1 MSSPRSPRQAAEGK
15 PGVDR
20 PEPAGPDATADIARL
35 RLVVRGVVQ
44 GVGFRPFVH
53 RLAGALSLKGW
64 VLNSTEG
71 VIVEVEGAAP
81 ALAAF
86 QRDLVA
92 EKPPLAVIEHLETT
106 PLPPVG
112 YTTFTIESSQVT
124 EGEDAFVLVSPDIA
138 TCPDCLRE
146 LQDPADRRYRYPFIN
161 CTNCGP
167 RFTIVRDVPYDR
179 PNTTM
184 AGFPLCPDCQ
194 REYHDPA
201 DRRFHAQPVA
211 CPVCGP
217 QVWLVD
223 SPALASPPDREPLRA
238 DLAIRRTVE
247 LLAAGKIVAI
257 KGLGGFHLACDASND
272 ASVSLLRQRKGRVDK
287 PFAIMCPSIAEV
299 ERLCLLAEGE
309 RELLESPQRPIVLL
323 ERRPGALISGQVA
336 PGNRSLGVMLPY
348 TPLHTL
354 LFAPTAP
361 GAAGFRA
368 LVMTSGNFSEEP
380 IAIENEE
387 ALLRLATLADA
398 FLLHDRP
405 IHVRCDDSV
414 TRLFRGKEMVVR
426 RSRGYAP
433 FPVRLRGD
441 LPSVLAVGGE
451 LKNTFCL
458 TRQNYAFLSQHIGDL
473 ENAETLASFE
483 QGIDHFRRLFRVRP
497 SAVATDLHPEYL
509 STKWAREQVDAA
521 GSGPLAGSLAGLP
534 LIQVQHHHAHLAA
547 CMAENG
553 LAEPAIGVS
562 WDGTG
567 YGTDGAV
574 WGGEF
579 LVGDLAGFRRLAHFK
594 YVPLPGGEAAIRRPY
609 RTALSH
615 LVGAFGEEAWRM
627 DLPFVRGIDATELAI
642 IRRQIATGLN
652 SPPTSSAGR
661 LFDAVAALL
670 DIRGIVNYEGQAA
683 IEMEA
688 LAAQVSGAAPYPVAG
703 LGLLPQVLPAA
714 IDPAPLIRAMVSDLL
729 AGAPTALIA
738 ARFHAT
744 MAALVAAICGI
755 IARREGSR
763 AVCLSGGVF
772 QNVLLLEQ
780 TADLLVRSGLTVH
793 THHQVP
799 ANDGGLALGQAVIAA
814 TIMQRRTSSQ

>member
-1 MSSPRSPRQAAEGK
+1 LSSPRHPDQAVRDADHVIPDGLAEGQS
-15 PGVDR
+15 
-20 PEPAGPDATADIARL
+20 RL

-53 RLAGALSLKGW
+53 RLAGAQNLKGW

-71 VIVEVEGAAP
+71 VVIEVEGPAP

-86 QRDLVA
+86 RRDLVA
-92 EKPPLAVIEHLETT
+92 NKPPLAVIEHLETT

-112 YTTFTIESSQVT
+112 YSGFTIESSRAA
-124 EGEDAFVLVSPDIA
+124 EGDDAFVLVSPDIA

-146 LQDPADRRYRYPFIN
+146 LQDPGDRRYRYPFIN

-179 PNTTM
+179 PKTTM
-184 AGFPLCPDCQ
+184 AGFPLCPDCE

-217 QVWLVD
+217 HVWLVE
-223 SPALASPPDREPLRA
+223 SPSAPPLPEEAPLLADA
-238 DLAIRRTVE
+238 AIRRARQ
-247 LLAAGKIVAI
+247 LLGAGKVVAI
-257 KGLGGFHLACDASND
+257 KGLGGFHLACDAAND
-272 ASVSLLRQRKGRVDK
+272 EAVELLRQRKGRVDK

-299 ERLCLLAEGE
+299 EAFCLLAQGE

-323 ERRPGALISGQVA
+323 HRRPDALVSAQVA
-336 PGNRSLGVMLPY
+336 PGSRTLGVMLPY

-354 LFAPTAP
+354 LLTPSPADTSSL
-361 GAAGFRA
+361 RA
-368 LVMTSGNFSEEP
+368 LVMTSGNLSEEP
-380 IAIENEE
+380 IATENEE
-387 ALLRLATLADA
+387 ALIRLVTLADA

-414 TRLFRGKEMVVR
+414 TRLFRGKEMVLR

-433 FPVRLRGD
+433 FPVRLGGE

-458 TRQNYAFLSQHIGDL
+458 TRENYAFLSQHIGDL

-483 QGIDHFRRLFRVRP
+483 QGVDHFRRLFRVTP
-497 SAVATDLHPEYL
+497 SAVAHDVHPEYL
-509 STKWAREQVDAA
+509 STKWAMERVAA
-521 GSGPLAGSLAGLP
+521 DSGHHLAGLP
-534 LIQVQHHHAHLAA
+534 LIAVQHHHAHLAA
-547 CMAENG
+547 CLAENG
-553 LAEPAIGVS
+553 IQGPAIGVS

-567 YGTDGAV
+567 YGTDGAI

-594 YVPLPGGEAAIRRPY
+594 YTPLPGGEAAIRRPY
-609 RTALSH
+609 RTALSQ
-615 LVGAFGEEAWRM
+615 LVNAFGDEAWSL
-627 DLPFVRGIDATELAI
+627 DLPFMRVIDPTELVV
-642 IRRQIATGLN
+642 IRRQITSGLN

-661 LFDAVAALL
+661 LFDAVAAILGV
-670 DIRGIVNYEGQAA
+670 RGVVNYEGQAA
-683 IEMEA
+683 IEMES
-688 LAAQVSGAAPYPVAG
+688 LAAREAGAPPYSLAG
-703 LGLLPQVLPAA
+703 IDLVPHVLPAV
-714 IDPAPLIRAMVSDLL
+714 INPALLIRAIAGDLR
-729 AGAPTALIA
+729 AGVNLGHIA

-744 MAALVAAICGI
+744 MAALISAVCGI
-755 IARREGSR
+755 IAQQEGLTT
-763 AVCLSGGVF
+763 VCLSGGVF
-772 QNVLLLEQ
+772 QNMLLLEQ
-780 TADLLVRSGLTVH
+780 TVDLLAKSGLTVH

-799 ANDGGLALGQAVIAA
+799 ANDGGLALGQAVVAA
-814 TIMQRRTSSQ
+814 TILHRSKGNS

>member
-1 MSSPRSPRQAAEGK
+1 MNRPRHPEESVHDPLVTDSAA
-15 PGVDR
+15 
-20 PEPAGPDATADIARL
+20 PAGADTGGDLARL

-53 RLAGALSLKGW
+53 RLAGTLGLKGW

-71 VIVEVEGAAP
+71 VVIEVEGGGP
-81 ALAAF
+81 SLAAF

-92 EKPPLAVIEHLETT
+92 EKPPLAVIEHLEAA

-112 YTTFTIESSQVT
+112 YTTFTIEPSRAR
-124 EGEDAFVLVSPDIA
+124 EGDDAFVLVSPDIA

-146 LQDPADRRYRYPFIN
+146 LKDPRDRRYRYPFIN

-179 PNTTM
+179 PKTTM
-184 AGFPLCPDCQ
+184 AGFPLCPDCE

-217 QVWLVD
+217 HVWLVD
-223 SPALASPPDREPLRA
+223 SPALSCSLDKSP
-238 DLAIRRTVE
+238 
-247 LLAAGKIVAI
+247 LLADQAVQHARQLLAEGKIVAI
-257 KGLGGFHLACDASND
+257 KGLGGFHLACDATNG
-272 ASVSLLRQRKGRVDK
+272 AAVSLLRQRKGRVDK

-299 ERLCLLAEGE
+299 ERLCLLAAGE

-323 ERRPGALISGQVA
+323 ERRPGDLVSAQVA

-354 LFAPTAP
+354 LFAPTP
-361 GAAGFRA
+361 GEVANLRA

-380 IAIENEE
+380 IATENEE
-387 ALLRLATLADA
+387 ALERLGALADA
-398 FLLHDRP
+398 FLLHNRP

-414 TRLFRGKEMVVR
+414 TRLFRGKEMVLR

-433 FPVRLRGD
+433 FPVRLGAE

-483 QGIDHFRRLFRVRP
+483 QGIEHFRRLFRVTP
-497 SAVATDLHPEYL
+497 GAIACDLHPEYL
-509 STKWAREQVDAA
+509 STKWATEQVA
-521 GSGPLAGSLAGLP
+521 GDCAGPLAGLP
-534 LIQVQHHHAHLAA
+534 LMPVQHHHAHLVA

-553 LAEPAIGVS
+553 VQGAAIGVS

-567 YGTDGAV
+567 YGTDGAI

-579 LVGDLAGFRRLAHFK
+579 LVGDLTGFRRLAHFK

-615 LVGAFGEEAWRM
+615 LVDAFGEEAW
-627 DLPFVRGIDATELAI
+627 DLNLPFTRVIDSTELAV

-652 SPPTSSAGR
+652 SPLTSSAGR
-661 LFDAVAALL
+661 LFDAIAALL
-670 DIRGIVNYEGQAA
+670 GIRGVVNYEGQAA

-688 LAAQVSGAAPYPVAG
+688 LAAQIPGAAPYPIAS
-703 LGLLPQVLPAA
+703 LGLVPPVLPAA
-714 IDPAPLIRAMVSDLL
+714 IDPAPLIRAIVSDLL
-729 AGAPTALIA
+729 AGAPQALIA

-744 MAALVAAICGI
+744 MAALIVAVCGI
-755 IARREGSR
+755 IARQEHVTH
-763 AVCLSGGVF
+763 VCLSGGVF
-772 QNVLLLEQ
+772 QNMLLLGQ
-780 TADLLVRSGLTVH
+780 TMDLLEGSGLTVH

-814 TIMQRRTSSQ
+814 TILQRSKSSQ

>member
-1 MSSPRSPRQAAEGK
+1 
-15 PGVDR
+15 
-20 PEPAGPDATADIARL
+20 
-35 RLVVRGVVQ
+35 VVRGVVQ

-53 RLAGALSLKGW
+53 RLAGALELKGW

-71 VIVEVEGAAP
+71 VVIEVEGPAP

-92 EKPPLAVIEHLETT
+92 NKPPLAVIEHVEAA

-112 YTTFTIESSQVT
+112 YSTFTIESSQVAESDDT
-124 EGEDAFVLVSPDIA
+124 FVLVSPDIA

-146 LQDPADRRYRYPFIN
+146 LQDPRDRRYRYPFIN

-179 PNTTM
+179 PKTTM
-184 AGFPLCPDCQ
+184 AGFPLCPDCL
-194 REYHDPA
+194 REYRDPA

-217 QVWLVD
+217 HVWLVD
-223 SPALASPPDREPLRA
+223 SPSAAVSPDRLT
-238 DLAIRRTVE
+238 LAEDDAIQRVRK
-247 LLAAGKIVAI
+247 LLARGKIVAI
-257 KGLGGFHLACDASND
+257 KGLGGFHLACDAAND
-272 ASVSLLRQRKGRVDK
+272 EAVALLRQRKGRVDK

-299 ERLCLLAEGE
+299 ESFCLLDPGE
-309 RELLESPQRPIVLL
+309 RELLESPQRPIALL
-323 ERRPGALISGQVA
+323 QRRPGALVSDQVA
-336 PGNRSLGVMLPY
+336 PASRTLGVMLPY

-354 LFAPTAP
+354 LLTPTQGDTADL
-361 GAAGFRA
+361 RA
-368 LVMTSGNFSEEP
+368 LVMTSGNLSEEP
-380 IAIENEE
+380 IATENEE
-387 ALLRLATLADA
+387 ALSRLATLADV

-414 TRLFRGKEMVVR
+414 TRLFRGKEMVLR

-433 FPVRLRGD
+433 FPVRLGAE
-441 LPSVLAVGGE
+441 LPSVLAAGGE

-458 TRQNYAFLSQHIGDL
+458 TRENYAFLSQHIGDL

-483 QGIDHFRRLFRVRP
+483 QGTDHFRRLFRVTP
-497 SAVATDLHPEYL
+497 GAVAHDLHPEYL
-509 STKWAREQVDAA
+509 STKWAMEKVAA
-521 GSGPLAGSLAGLP
+521 DSGRDLAGLP
-534 LIQVQHHHAHLAA
+534 LIAVQHHHAHLAA
-547 CMAENG
+547 CLAENG
-553 LAEPAIGVS
+553 IQEAAIGVS

-567 YGTDGAV
+567 YGTDGAI

-594 YVPLPGGEAAIRRPY
+594 YTPLPGGEAAIRRPY

-615 LVGAFGEEAWRM
+615 LVNAFSQDAWSLN
-627 DLPFVRGIDATELAI
+627 LPFMRAIDPTELAV
-642 IRRQIATGLN
+642 IRRQIASGLN

-670 DIRGIVNYEGQAA
+670 GVRGVVNYEGQAA
-683 IEMEA
+683 IEMES
-688 LAAQVSGAAPYPVAG
+688 LAAREAGAPPYPLTGTG
-703 LGLLPQVLPAA
+703 LVPHVLPAV
-714 IDPAPLIRAMVSDLL
+714 IDPASLIRAVVGDLL
-729 AGAPTALIA
+729 AGATPGLIA

-744 MAALVAAICGI
+744 MAALIAAVCGI
-755 IARREGSR
+755 IARQEGLT

-772 QNVLLLEQ
+772 QNMLLLEQ
-780 TADLLVRSGLTVH
+780 TVDLLAQSGLIVH

-799 ANDGGLALGQAVIAA
+799 ANDGGLALGQAVVAA
-814 TIMQRRTSSQ
+814 TILRRSKGNS